1 MQVNKGDVA
10 IVIFVGKD
18 RRLQRFYA
26 RALIW
31 REFRVA
37 NNLLTLEF
45 AYCIA
50 PLLWYY
56 RITET

>member
-31 REFRVA
+31 REFRV
-37 NNLLTLEF
+37 LTLEF